1 MATELVVTH
10 RAPAT
15 ARRMADA
22 ANRFLESLSGAQR
35 AVATFPFA
43 GDERYEWHYTPVPR
57 NGLLLKDMTGPQRT
71 AALALFDAGLSARGS
86 REAREIVALETI
98 LREMEER
105 EGRPSRWDRDPE
117 LYYFSVFGEPGGPAP
132 WAWRA
137 GGHHIGLHFTVIDRE
152 LVAPLPL
159 FFGSDPAEVMHGPE
173 KGKRILAA
181 EEDLAR
187 ALLRSLDASQ
197 KAVAVVDPV
206 APDDILTKNYRTADP
221 SVPLSGLRYAAMSGE
236 QRGRLAG
243 PLLRRQGADVP
254 ARVRQHPARRQPHPL
269 GLARLHQRLG
279 RRPAGRPL
287 RGIAPLTSGGPSDG
301 IRRPTPPARPAR
313 RPPGRRPRLAGVRSD
328 DLRARRPG
336 PRRDP
341 CDVRPERRRR
351 RRRAPGPGR
360 RGRPDAGHSP
370 EAPGDPRSGRRLARG
385 RREDYRLHRLA
396 GGLPRHG

>member
-22 ANRFLESLSGAQR
+22 ANRFLDSLSGEQR

-57 NGLLLKDMTGPQRT
+57 NGLLLKHMTAPQRT
-71 AALALFDAGLSARGS
+71 AALALFDAGLSARGAD
-86 REAREIVALETI
+86 EAREIVALETI

-105 EGRPSRWDRDPE
+105 EARPSRWDRDPE
-117 LYYFSVFGEPGGPAP
+117 LYYFSVFGAPGGAAP

-137 GGHHIGLHFTVIDRE
+137 GGHHIGLHFTVVDRE
-152 LVAPLPL
+152 LVAPTPL

-187 ALLRSLDASQ
+187 ELLRSLDASQ

-221 SVPLSGLRYAAMSGE
+221 SAPPSGLLYGAMSGE
-236 QRGRLAG
+236 QRGRVVALIRRYVDRAADELAANEWAKIERAGLERVSFAWAG
-243 PLLRRQGADVP
+243 PEERWQGHYYAVTGPTFLLEYDNTQHGANHIHSVWRDFTNDWGED
-254 ARVRQHPARRQPHPL
+254 L
-269 GLARLHQRLG
+269 LAAHY
-279 RRPAGRPL
+279 AE
-287 RGIAPLTSGGPSDG
+287 SH
-301 IRRPTPPARPAR
+301 
-313 RPPGRRPRLAGVRSD
+313 RS
-328 DLRARRPG
+328 
-336 PRRDP
+336 
-341 CDVRPERRRR
+341 
-351 RRRAPGPGR
+351 
-360 RGRPDAGHSP
+360 
-370 EAPGDPRSGRRLARG
+370 
-385 RREDYRLHRLA
+385 
-396 GGLPRHG
+396 